1 MFDARARLC
10 TEVSSWKLLEYSKE
24 KTLATSIPR
33 NITLAECTALGKP
46 IINYK
51 PKAAGTLAYSSL
63 AREVIDYVNKKDI

>member
-1 MFDARARLC
+1 MVKDLNNTSQSELVMKQSC
-10 TEVSSWKLLEYSKE
+10 LS
-24 KTLATSIPR
+24 LATSIPR

>member
-1 MFDARARLC
+1 M
-10 TEVSSWKLLEYSKE
+10 
-24 KTLATSIPR
+24 ATSIPR